1 MRHLPIL
8 LLLLSTTAL
17 AQPDLGALGAEAGRL
32 RELSYRKIP
41 SSVVS
46 QKQAADYVLK
56 LLDAELDPDRT
67 AAQELFLK
75 SLGLMPENGSI
86 RTILRTLYASQV
98 RGLYDPAKKRYIVV
112 KDASLPDVGAA
123 LGLDL
128 TDLFTIHELGHAI
141 QDQHFDLEKIARQT
155 AASTDASF
163 AAQAVIEGDASLLMM
178 DYAMGKL
185 GISTEQLES
194 LGDAGMA
201 GMDPS
206 LLSMSDPALASAP
219 RYFQEVL
226 SAPYAQGMVFASA
239 LRKQGGW
246 KAVDRALR
254 QPPASSEQIY
264 HPEKYLRGNDPP
276 QKISLRRLPSSFSG
290 YKSVAEN
297 YAGEFTVRI
306 LCQEYGAPNF
316 QAASGW
322 GGDCYR
328 AYAKG
333 KTGFVVWATGWDSL
347 NDAEEFEKL
356 MTTGLTQLYGG
367 GQAGSWRK
375 KGRLYT
381 IGRRGSQVTLLLG
394 VPEALGPTVKK
405 AAL

>member
-1 MRHLPIL
+1 MRHLSIL
-8 LLLLSTTAL
+8 FLLLSAAAL

-56 LLDAELDPDRT
+56 LLDAELDPDLT
-67 AAQELFLK
+67 AAQEFFLK
-75 SLGLMPENGSI
+75 SLGLMPESGSI

-112 KDASLPDVGAA
+112 KDANLPDVGAA

-128 TDLFTIHELGHAI
+128 TDLFTVHELGHAI
-141 QDQHFDLEKIARQT
+141 QDQHFDLEKIARKT
-155 AASTDASF
+155 ATSTDASF

-194 LGDAGMA
+194 LGDAGVA

-206 LLSMSDPALASAP
+206 LLSLSDPALASAP
-219 RYFQEVL
+219 RYFREVL
-226 SAPYAQGMVFASA
+226 SAPYAQGMVFATA

-264 HPEKYLRGNDPP
+264 HPGKYLRGNDPP
-276 QKISLRRLPSSFSG
+276 QKISLSRLPSSFGG

-297 YAGEFTVRI
+297 HAGEFTVRI
-306 LCQEYGAPNF
+306 LCQEYGASNF
-316 QAASGW
+316 EAASGW

-328 AYAKG
+328 AYARG
-333 KTGFVVWATGWDSL
+333 KAGFVVWATVWDSVD
-347 NDAEEFEKL
+347 DAQEFETL
-356 MTTGLTQLYGG
+356 MTTGLTQLYGSH
-367 GQAGSWRK
+367 QAGNWKK
-375 KGRLYT
+375 KGRLYALD
-381 IGRRGSQVTLLLG
+381 RRGSKVTLVLG
-394 VPEALGPTVKK
+394 VPEALGSTVKK